1 MTRYAALIVL
11 LLITGGCKRDAESPD
26 SGNSDYSPIIIIQFR
41 DTEISSSLPWDISS
55 GHENVSTSMLF
66 PDNNETFPGSI
77 QLIQEAIEYDM
88 LVALISD
95 SCLNFQISGD
105 HIQIWLDSNGTIKS
119 QPEKLLDENLGAEW
133 LDNTSRQ
140 DNLLGLFD
148 MYKPDF
154 ILMDYRI
161 PDASSV
167 LQIAEYW
174 TVPDV
179 LSRYMVVMFQLPRNP
194 DFRGWC
200 VFAGERIN
208 GNTPYGLTESG
219 LFSTIRLLAGLEW
232 MDVLPDII
240 PAISILK
247 DTEEIW
253 SDQ

>member
-1 MTRYAALIVL
+1 LIRYAALIVL
-11 LLITGGCKRDAESPD
+11 LLIAGCKRDAEPPD
-26 SGNSDYSPIIIIQFR
+26 SGNSDYSPFIIIQFR

-55 GHENVSTSMLF
+55 GRENVSVSMLF
-66 PDNNETFPGSI
+66 PDNNVTYPGSR
-77 QLIQEAIEYDM
+77 QLLHEAIENDM
-88 LVALISD
+88 LVAIISD
-95 SCLNFQISGD
+95 SCLDYQISGD
-105 HIQIWLDSNGTIKS
+105 HIQIWLDSSGTISS
-119 QPEKLLDENLGAEW
+119 QPEELLDENLGAEW

-140 DNLLGLFD
+140 DILLGLFD
-148 MYKPDF
+148 MYKPDL

-179 LSRYMVVMFQLPRNP
+179 LSRYMVVMFQLPRDP
-194 DFRGWC
+194 DIRGWC
-200 VFAGERIN
+200 AFAGERIN

-219 LFSTIRLLAGLEW
+219 LFSTIRLLADLEW

-247 DTEEIW
+247 DTDEIW
-253 SDQ
+253 SDR